1 MRVCYI
7 ALFLFSNF
15 VLLTGFFAVSRC
27 RKWCPKPSTLQ
38 TFVLRSKGEWERVA
52 ICAPAARGGGRV
64 GAMSN
69 TIFRSSEDTRHTL
82 SGKVKDSSAFIL

>member
-15 VLLTGFFAVSRC
+15 VLLTGFFAVSRH

-38 TFVLRSKGEWERVA
+38 SFVLRSKGEWER
-52 ICAPAARGGGRV
+52 AATLGGGHV

-69 TIFRSSEDTRHTL
+69 TISRSSKDTRHTL
-82 SGKVKDSSAFIL
+82 SGKVKDSTAFMS